1 MLIWNI
7 CCVKNDSCH
16 FFQKDCVCVCVCVC
30 VCEREIKREKEC
42 HKSYVAQKEKKE
54 HERTEGWKVKRSRF
68 YSTTKL

>member
-1 MLIWNI
+1 MTL
-7 CCVKNDSCH
+7 VTSFKRTA
-16 FFQKDCVCVCVCVC
+16 CVCVCVCVR
-30 VCEREIKREKEC
+30 ERDKEREKEC